1 MKFQIITHAA
11 LLRLL
16 ILMIIISGIAICC
29 WFIMVRM
36 PGKSFEGTPPEKQNS
51 LSMQLKRDLQKLAGE
66 IGIRNTEHYQSLT
79 SAAEFL
85 EKSLTETG
93 LKVQRQGY
101 NVEGETCYNLE
112 AEIKGTEKP
121 EEIVLIGAHYDS
133 VVECPGANDNGT
145 GAIAVLALARS
156 MSHKS
161 FPRTLRFV
169 EFVNEEPPYFQ
180 TPLMGS
186 LVYAKR
192 CRERNEKIVAML
204 SLETM
209 GYYSDKE
216 GSQHYPSPLFKW
228 MYPTKGNFIGFI
240 GNVRSKKLVQTA
252 VESFRRHGKVPSEAI
267 ATFDTI
273 PGVGWSDHWAFWQQG
288 YPGIMVTDTAPFRY
302 PHYHEPT
309 DTPDK
314 INYERMAEVVIGLEK
329 VIEELASKK

>member
-1 MKFQIITHAA
+1 MKFQIITQAA
-11 LLRLL
+11 LFRLTL
-16 ILMIIISGIAICC
+16 LAIILSGIAICL
-29 WFIMVRM
+29 WFLMIRM
-36 PGKSFEGTPPEKQNS
+36 PGRSFEGAHIAKQNL
-51 LSMQLKRDLQKLAGE
+51 LSKTLKRDLEKLAGE
-66 IGIRNTEHYQSLT
+66 IGIRNMEHYQNLT
-79 SAAEFL
+79 FAAEFL
-85 EKSLTETG
+85 EKSLGETG
-93 LKVQRQGY
+93 HKVQRQGY
-101 NVEGETCYNLE
+101 NVEDQICYNLE
-112 AEIKGTEKP
+112 IEIKGTEKP
-121 EEIVLIGAHYDS
+121 NEIVIIGAHYDS

-145 GAIAVLALARS
+145 GSVAVLALARS

-186 LVYAKR
+186 VVYAKR
-192 CRERNEKIVAML
+192 CRERNENIVAVL

-209 GYYSDKE
+209 GYYSDEE

-228 MYPTKGNFIGFI
+228 LYPSKGNFIAFV

-273 PGVGWSDHWAFWQQG
+273 PGVGWSDHWAFWQQE

-302 PHYHEPT
+302 PHYHKPT

-314 INYERMAEVVIGLEK
+314 INYERMSEVVIGLEK
-329 VIEELASKK
+329 VIEEIASKK